1 MKLTKFN
8 YLNSSN
14 KNKNQSIILNEG
26 EIIHILV
33 NKRPQTEKIF
43 ICENE
48 EILEI
53 TKEAYKTKIKKD
65 YKPSNLTD

>member
-1 MKLTKFN
+1 MKLINFN
-8 YLNSSN
+8 YLKGQE
-14 KNKNQSIILNEG
+14 KNKNQSVILNEG

-48 EILEI
+48 KIIELS
-53 TKEAYKTKIKKD
+53 KEAYKDKIKK
-65 YKPSNLTD
+65 YYFNK